1 MSCRNAE
8 QLARALPAG
17 RRTRQRGAVLH
28 VLLDCPDF
36 VSAQQ
41 LHALTTADGIGVGL
55 TTVYRTLRELEA
67 RGRVDVVRDDVG
79 ERLYRI
85 RPFGRHRHYLVC
97 RACGRSRPVEADAV
111 EAWVDLIGEAAG
123 FDAVEHTVEL
133 TGICATCR
141 TDAPAVAD
149 DGEPL

>member
-1 MSCRNAE
+1 MSCGNVE

-28 VLLDCPDF
+28 VLVDCPDF

-67 RGRVDVVRDDVG
+67 YGGVDVVRDDAG
-79 ERLYRI
+79 ERLYRL
-85 RPFGRHRHYLVC
+85 RPSGSHRHYLVC
-97 RACGRSRPVEADAV
+97 RSCGRSRPVDAEVV
-111 EAWVDLIGEAAG
+111 EAWVDEIGESAG
-123 FDAVEHTVEL
+123 FDAVEHTVQL
-133 TGICATCR
+133 SGICSACR
-141 TDAPAVAD
+141 SAAPPLA
-149 DGEPL
+149 GEGEQ

>member
-17 RRTRQRGAVLH
+17 RRTRQRGALLH
-28 VLLDCPDF
+28 VLVDCPDF

-55 TTVYRTLRELEA
+55 ATVYRMLRELEA
-67 RGRVDVVRDDVG
+67 YGRVDVVRDDAG

-85 RPFGRHRHYLVC
+85 RPFGGHRHYLVC
-97 RACGRSRPVEADAV
+97 RSCGRSQPVDADTV
-111 EAWVDLIGEAAG
+111 EVWVDQIGEAAG

-141 TDAPAVAD
+141 SATPPVAD
-149 DGEPL
+149 EGDS

>member
-1 MSCRNAE
+1 MSCGNAD
-8 QLARALPAG
+8 LLVRALPAA

-28 VLLDCPDF
+28 VLVDCSDF

-67 RGRVDVVRDDVG
+67 YGRVDVVRDDAG
-79 ERLYRI
+79 ERLYRL

-97 RACGRSRPVEADAV
+97 RSCGRSRAVDAEVV
-111 EAWVDLIGEAAG
+111 EAWVDEIGESAG

-141 TDAPAVAD
+141 SATPPLAGG
-149 DGEPL
+149 GEQ